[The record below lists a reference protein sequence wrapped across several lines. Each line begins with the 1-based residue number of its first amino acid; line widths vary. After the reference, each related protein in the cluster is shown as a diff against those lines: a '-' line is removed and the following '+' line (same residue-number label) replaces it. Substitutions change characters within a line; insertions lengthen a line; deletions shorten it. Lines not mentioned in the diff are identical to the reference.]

1 MEIKM
6 TKTEIENMVQE
17 VNQEKLKEHTEMRKL
32 LVEIIRT
39 LDEEYFRE
47 VQSTKNSIGLIRSK
61 IDNLIN

>member
-1 MEIKM
+1 M
-6 TKTEIENMVQE
+6 TKTEIENIVKK

-39 LDEEYFRE
+39 LDDEYFRE

-61 IDNLIN
+61 IDKLIN

>member
-1 MEIKM
+1 M

>member
-1 MEIKM
+1 M
-6 TKTEIENMVQE
+6 TKTEIENIVQK

>member
-39 LDEEYFRE
+39 LDDEYFRE

>member
-1 MEIKM
+1 M

-39 LDEEYFRE
+39 LDDEYFRE

>member
-1 MEIKM
+1 M
-6 TKTEIENMVQE
+6 TKTEIENIVQK

-39 LDEEYFRE
+39 LDDEYFKE

-61 IDNLIN
+61 IDKLIN

>member
-1 MEIKM
+1 M
-6 TKTEIENMVQE
+6 TKTEIENIVQK

-39 LDEEYFRE
+39 LDDEYFRE

-61 IDNLIN
+61 IDKLIN

>member
-1 MEIKM
+1 M
-6 TKTEIENMVQE
+6 TKTEIENIVQK

-39 LDEEYFRE
+39 LDNEYFRE

-61 IDNLIN
+61 IDKLIN